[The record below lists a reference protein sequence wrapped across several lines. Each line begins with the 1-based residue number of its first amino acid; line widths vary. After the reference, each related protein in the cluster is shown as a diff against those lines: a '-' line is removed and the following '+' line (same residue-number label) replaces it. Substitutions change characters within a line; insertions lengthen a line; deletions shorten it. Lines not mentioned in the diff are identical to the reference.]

1 MKKNAMLKIAAIL
14 MVAVLLTTCAISST
28 FAKYVTDGTD
38 VDTSARVAKWG
49 VTVTVDGANAFAT
62 DYNDVA
68 SATVHSTVK
77 VVAPGTENAD
87 AVSIVVAGQPEV
99 DATITVPTSD
109 PFVTL
114 ANFGDYCPII
124 FTVKAGASTTEAK
137 TFYVGGTNHA
147 ASGTIAD
154 VNGLQTAINTF
165 IGASFKSATYQAEGS
180 TAIDMVLEIGWE
192 WEFEGSTV
200 ASQTD
205 ELDSDL
211 GDLVA
216 DSNPDNDPTITF
228 AADVTVEQVD

>member
-38 VDTSARVAKWG
+38 VNTSARVAKWG

-62 DYNDVA
+62 DYDDVA
-68 SATVHSTVK
+68 AATVHSTVK
-77 VVAPGTENAD
+77 VVAPGTANED

-99 DATITVPTSD
+99 DATIEVPTTT
-109 PFVTL
+109 FVDL
-114 ANFGDYCPII
+114 ANFGSYCPII
-124 FTVKAGASTTEAK
+124 FTVKAGASTSTAK

-154 VNGLQTAINTF
+154 VDALETAINTF
-165 IGASFKSATYQAEGS
+165 IAASFKDADYEAEGT

-205 ELDSDL
+205 DLDSDL
-211 GDLVA
+211 GDLAA
-216 DSNPDNDPTITF
+216 DANADNDPTITF
-228 AADVTVEQVD
+228 AADVTVTQKD